1 MRELEKD
8 RYKNLDSYKDSSE
21 DDDIS
26 FDEVIQIAK
35 LYWGYI
41 WSFRWIVII
50 MGILGGAIGLA
61 SAFLQKINY
70 TAHYSFTVNVGSS
83 SGTYGVSSLAS
94 LMGISVAGSG
104 ELFSG
109 DNVLELLQSRELI
122 YRTLLSPVEYQGDSL
137 TFMDY
142 AMIVDSV
149 RAECEKS
156 VEKNKEREDGK
167 ISICDVH
174 YPYGQSEESLSREQ
188 DSILIEKVG
197 VILKNSVVAI
207 RRDKKLAFMDYDFT
221 YTDERFAKEFAKAHL
236 KACTKFY
243 IDMRTRSLMENIDRF
258 QGRAD
263 SIRRE
268 LDRSMV
274 RRAVYLDENRN
285 ASGLLIS
292 SQSQKIEM
300 DIQVLGSTYA
310 EIVKNIEV
318 LKLDLAKEKPLI
330 TVVDMPRYPLINDKK
345 RKLKSLVSGGVLGGF
360 LACVAIVAYGFI
372 MEEKKKSDA
381 KKNLGSDENEEEA

>member
-1 MRELEKD
+1 MSGLEKD
-8 RYKNLDSYKDSSE
+8 QYRNPDSYIDSPE
-21 DDDIS
+21 DDNIS
-26 FDEVIQIAK
+26 FDQLMQMVK

-41 WSFRWIVII
+41 WSFRWVVIV

-61 SAFLQKINY
+61 SAFMQQINY
-70 TAHYSFTVNVGSS
+70 TAHYSFSVNVGGSN
-83 SGTYGVSSLAS
+83 GTYGIGSLAT
-94 LMGISVAGSG
+94 LMDVSVAGSG

-109 DNVLELLQSRELI
+109 DNVLELLQSRELV
-122 YRTLLSPVEYQGDSL
+122 YRTLLSPVEYQGDTL

-156 VEKNKEREDGK
+156 VEKNKEKEDGK

-174 YPYGQSEESLSREQ
+174 YPYGQSEESMSREQ
-188 DSILIEKVG
+188 DSILMGKID
-197 VILKNSVVAI
+197 VILKNSVVAV

-221 YTDERFAKEFAKAHL
+221 YADERFAKEFSKAHL

-243 IDMRTRSLMENIDRF
+243 VDMRTKSLMENIDRF

-268 LDRSMV
+268 LDKSMV
-274 RRAVYLDENRN
+274 RRAIYLDENRN
-285 ASGLLIS
+285 ASGLMIS

-300 DIQVLGSTYA
+300 DIQVLGTTYS
-310 EIVKNIEV
+310 EIVKNIVV

-330 TVVDMPRYPLINDKK
+330 SVVDVPRYPLINDKK
-345 RKLKSLVSGGVLGGF
+345 GKIKSLVSGGFLGGF

-372 MEEKKKSDA
+372 MEEKKKADA
-381 KKNLGSDENEEEA
+381 KKNLEEDKEEA